1 MSQKGVDSYVIES
14 LFRNREQKLSRLHI
28 TKDYRI
34 ILTDYDN
41 MEIVMT
47 PLPKA
52 LFLLYQKH
60 PNGIMF
66 SYLSDY
72 REELMD
78 IYKKVKGMSSE
89 TYSIRQSVDDVTNPL
104 KNSVNEKCSRIRE
117 AFVSRFD
124 DHLARYYY
132 VDGERGEV
140 KKIDLPR
147 EMVTW
152 E

>member
-41 MEIVMT
+41 IEIVMT

-66 SYLSDY
+66 SYLSD
-72 REELMD
+72 
-78 IYKKVKGMSSE
+78 
-89 TYSIRQSVDDVTNPL
+89 
-104 KNSVNEKCSRIRE
+104 
-117 AFVSRFD
+117 
-124 DHLARYYY
+124 
-132 VDGERGEV
+132 
-140 KKIDLPR
+140 LPR
-147 EMVTW
+147 GTDGHIQKGEGNVVRDVFNQAECGRCHQSAEEFREREMLAYQGGFCQPF
-152 E
+152 

>member
-1 MSQKGVDSYVIES
+1 
-14 LFRNREQKLSRLHI
+14 
-28 TKDYRI
+28 
-34 ILTDYDN
+34 
-41 MEIVMT
+41 
-47 PLPKA
+47 
-52 LFLLYQKH
+52 
-60 PNGIMF
+60 
-66 SYLSDY
+66 
-72 REELMD
+72 MD